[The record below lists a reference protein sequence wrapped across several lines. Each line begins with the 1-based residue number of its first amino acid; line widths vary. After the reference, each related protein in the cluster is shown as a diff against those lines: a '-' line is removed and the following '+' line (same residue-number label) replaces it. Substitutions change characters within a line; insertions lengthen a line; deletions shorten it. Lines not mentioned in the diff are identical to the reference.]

1 MSAISLKSIT
11 GITSI
16 TTPAGVDNQLT
27 LHNNNTT
34 EAVKLDI
41 AGNLHFHNHLNITGV
56 STASNFKT
64 GTSNLHNTGLNVF
77 DLDVDGHANLD
88 NVSIAGVA
96 TATTFVGAL
105 TGTASGNPTLTSGA
119 NNRVITATGA
129 NTLEGESTLT
139 YNGSGTLNV
148 LGASGNTQL
157 ALHRTNTNT
166 TGTAGIIG
174 FYASDAH
181 AIASMYALGDGD
193 NEGAHLVFNTTTAAS
208 GANPYSNVTE
218 RLRITSDG
226 KIGIGGET
234 SPEWKVTVYDAG
246 YTGVTI
252 KTNRNTATDNIGGLH
267 FKTRTT
273 NVAYIQ
279 SLVDGT
285 IKFRN
290 SSSLDERVRIK
301 STGELL
307 VGTTNLINS
316 STSKFQVASN
326 NANGSAILA
335 RFNASVYSSYLDFYK
350 SRSNTLGT
358 AYAVNDDDHLGAIR
372 YYAADGSNS
381 GYTTAAEIYGSCD
394 GGSGS
399 AGDMP
404 GRITFHTRPDG
415 AGQSMQERLR
425 IDSRGDV
432 YFSEST
438 PLSSPNPAYRRI
450 SIANN
455 LILNANASA
464 GGYTGFQ
471 NNAYINSSGNWVRV
485 NNDFASSIGMDD
497 GVLYFRNVGAGTGN
511 ISWSTPMTIYP
522 NGTTTMN
529 TTITLNGQIIS
540 SGASGRGG
548 KFGNIQIGFGALN
561 NTVQNIVANTPLHLQ
576 YDNAGDVRV
585 NEGGGDM
592 QTRDI
597 FPESNN
603 SYSLGTDAKRWAN
616 IHTNDLNLSNE
627 GSKNDVD
634 GTWGQY
640 TIQEG
645 ENDLFLINKR
655 NGKRYKFLVQ
665 EID

>member
-1 MSAISLKSIT
+1 
-11 GITSI
+11 
-16 TTPAGVDNQLT
+16 
-27 LHNNNTT
+27 
-34 EAVKLDI
+34 
-41 AGNLHFHNHLNITGV
+41 
-56 STASNFKT
+56 
-64 GTSNLHNTGLNVF
+64 
-77 DLDVDGHANLD
+77 
-88 NVSIAGVA
+88 
-96 TATTFVGAL
+96 
-105 TGTASGNPTLTSGA
+105 
-119 NNRVITATGA
+119 
-129 NTLEGESTLT
+129 
-139 YNGSGTLNV
+139 
-148 LGASGNTQL
+148 
-157 ALHRTNTNT
+157 
-166 TGTAGIIG
+166 
-174 FYASDAH
+174 
-181 AIASMYALGDGD
+181 
-193 NEGAHLVFNTTTAAS
+193 
-208 GANPYSNVTE
+208 
-218 RLRITSDG
+218 
-226 KIGIGGET
+226 
-234 SPEWKVTVYDAG
+234 
-246 YTGVTI
+246 
-252 KTNRNTATDNIGGLH
+252 
-267 FKTRTT
+267 
-273 NVAYIQ
+273 
-279 SLVDGT
+279 
-285 IKFRN
+285 
-290 SSSLDERVRIK
+290 
-301 STGELL
+301 
-307 VGTTNLINS
+307 
-316 STSKFQVASN
+316 
-326 NANGSAILA
+326 
-335 RFNASVYSSYLDFYK
+335 
-350 SRSNTLGT
+350 
-358 AYAVNDDDHLGAIR
+358 
-372 YYAADGSNS
+372 
-381 GYTTAAEIYGSCD
+381 
-394 GGSGS
+394 
-399 AGDMP
+399 MP

-464 GGYTGFQ
+464 GYTGFQ

-511 ISWSTPMTIYP
+511 ISTGTPMTIYP

-576 YDNAGDVRV
+576 YDNSGDVRV

>member
-1 MSAISLKSIT
+1 MIKNCFYIVTLFFFLLNPFSGFSQETPSI
-11 GITSI
+11 
-16 TTPAGVDNQLT
+16 
-27 LHNNNTT
+27 
-34 EAVKLDI
+34 DI
-41 AGNLHFHNHLNITGV
+41 VFFDEGATYSPGSGV
-56 STASNFKT
+56 SLHIFPRGVYKIDDLNMDGEVDEVEINSAQNNSFILELSDNSGSFNNAQIIATYNGFFTPLINANLPDDLISGSYKLRVRATHGQNFDAEFNET
-64 GTSNLHNTGLNVF
+64 GTSEVISVETGFFV
-77 DLDVDGHANLD
+77 VD
-88 NVSIAGVA
+88 S
-96 TATTFVGAL
+96 
-105 TGTASGNPTLTSGA
+105 
-119 NNRVITATGA
+119 
-129 NTLEGESTLT
+129 
-139 YNGSGTLNV
+139 
-148 LGASGNTQL
+148 
-157 ALHRTNTNT
+157 
-166 TGTAGIIG
+166 
-174 FYASDAH
+174 
-181 AIASMYALGDGD
+181 
-193 NEGAHLVFNTTTAAS
+193 
-208 GANPYSNVTE
+208 
-218 RLRITSDG
+218 
-226 KIGIGGET
+226 
-234 SPEWKVTVYDAG
+234 
-246 YTGVTI
+246 
-252 KTNRNTATDNIGGLH
+252 
-267 FKTRTT
+267 
-273 NVAYIQ
+273 
-279 SLVDGT
+279 
-285 IKFRN
+285 N
-290 SSSLDERVRIK
+290 SSSNNDIFV
-301 STGELL
+301 SSGMP
-307 VGTTNLINS
+307 TN
-316 STSKFQVASN
+316 
-326 NANGSAILA
+326 
-335 RFNASVYSSYLDFYK
+335 
-350 SRSNTLGT
+350 
-358 AYAVNDDDHLGAIR
+358 NDTFTC
-372 YYAADGSNS
+372 ADGSNS

-576 YDNAGDVRV
+576 YDNSGDVRV

-603 SYSLGTDAKRWAN
+603 SYSLGTDAKRWSN

-640 TIQEG
+640 TICLLYTSPSPR
-645 ENDLFLINKR
+645 DS
-655 NGKRYKFLVQ
+655 
-665 EID
+665 